1 LRERAELSATGLR
14 RDGAVAAPRMAD
26 SAPMFTRRTWARAL
40 LTAALGLPLL
50 LAALVLSFDADVPA
64 ADGVRLADVQHALA
78 VVRTHDP
85 RRAPPGQVT
94 AAALNESDLALLMNH
109 GAHRAFGG
117 RAEVRLMPGTAT
129 LHASQP
135 LPFLRSIGLWL
146 NVEAGLRQTAGLP
159 ELAWLRV
166 GHLPLPTALAEPLL
180 RRGLAHWGV
189 GEELLE
195 MRSVIDR
202 VAFGQDS
209 LTLVYRWQ
217 ADTTSRLL
225 SALTPGA
232 ERERLRAYSDRL
244 VQLVD
249 AHIAASG
256 QQPLPL
262 LQLLGPIFELA
273 RERSAAAGDNAA
285 YENRAAILTLA
296 LYTTGRGVVAIVPAA
311 HDWPRPIRLPVTLGG
326 REDFPM
332 HFMISAALAMEGT
345 SPLVNAIGL
354 AKEVADSRHGSGFSF
369 NDLAANK
376 AGLRFGRMALEQPGA
391 LQQRVAAGVAEASL
405 MPKVDDLPEF
415 LNQAEFVARFG
426 GIGAPP
432 YQRLLADIEQ
442 RVGGLPLYR

>member
-1 LRERAELSATGLR
+1 MTTLRTSAL
-14 RDGAVAAPRMAD
+14 
-26 SAPMFTRRTWARAL
+26 AL
-40 LTAALGLPLL
+40 LATVLGLPLL
-50 LAALVLSFDADVPA
+50 LGALVLSFEADVPA
-64 ADGVRLADVQHALA
+64 TDGVRLADVQHALS
-78 VVRTHDP
+78 VVRNHDP
-85 RRAPPGQVT
+85 RRATPGQVT
-94 AAALNESDLALLMNH
+94 AVALNERDLALLMNH

-117 RAEVRLMPGTAT
+117 RAEVRLAPGTAT

-135 LPFLRSIGLWL
+135 LPLLPSVGLWL
-146 NVEAGLRQTAGLP
+146 NVEGVLQQTGGLP
-159 ELAWLRV
+159 ELASLRV
-166 GHLPLPTALAEPLL
+166 GRLPLPTALAEPLIK
-180 RRGLAHWGV
+180 RGLAHWGI
-189 GEELLE
+189 GEELLDL
-195 MRSVIDR
+195 RDVVDR
-202 VAFGQDS
+202 VAFGQDR

-244 VQLVD
+244 VRLVD
-249 AHIAASG
+249 AHIAAVG
-256 QQPLPL
+256 ERPLIL
-262 LQLLGPIFELA
+262 AQLLGPIFKLA
-273 RERSAAAGDNAA
+273 RERSAAGGNAA
-285 YENRAAILTLA
+285 HENRAAILTLA

-311 HDWPRPIRLPVTLGG
+311 HDWPRPIRLLVTLGG
-326 REDFPM
+326 RDDFPL

-415 LNQAEFVARFG
+415 LDQAEFVARFG
-426 GIGAPP
+426 GVGAPP
-432 YQRLLADIEQ
+432 YQRLLADIE
-442 RVGGLPLYR
+442 RRIGGLTLYR